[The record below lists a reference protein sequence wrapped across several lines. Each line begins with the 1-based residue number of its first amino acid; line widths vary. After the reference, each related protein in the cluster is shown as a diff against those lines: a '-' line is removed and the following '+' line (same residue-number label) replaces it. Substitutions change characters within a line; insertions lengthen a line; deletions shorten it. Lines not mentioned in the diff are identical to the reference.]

1 MCAQANTFEANSK
14 KHMKRLFI
22 ATLLAVVFAACNS
35 GDDITLEAGES
46 FTDTNVR
53 VFRLDTF
60 GIEFSTFK
68 FDSIQTPV
76 GDRLL
81 VGNYTDAIFGKTS
94 SHSFVEMIPTTYD
107 INNEAVYDSITLI
120 MSYDQYYYND
130 TLNQMTYNVKEVTER
145 IKPYDNGTYFYNT
158 STLSYNEN
166 ETLGSHTFTPRPIS
180 GDSIRIKLDDTL
192 GASLFE
198 QIQDEDIT
206 GIDQFRENF
215 KGVMIASENNTNGS
229 ILGFSVDSDETMIRI
244 YYSLPEDVSSTEQY
258 LDLTIDA
265 STTPETYFNHIEAD
279 RSGTILENITDDQ
292 TDLLDSEDL
301 NNSIYI
307 QSGVGI
313 ATRIRIPGLKSI
325 YEINGDG
332 AVLNAEMKIY
342 VQPTNYSD
350 QLFLRDSL
358 YAYTV
363 DRHMDLSEQIT
374 DYAGDYVM
382 GLLEENSEYSEV
394 YYSVPLTSY
403 VDIILSNESEEDLYF
418 TLLPEDYETT
428 VGRSILNDAETNNY
442 TAVLEITY
450 AIYNEED

>member
-1 MCAQANTFEANSK
+1 
-14 KHMKRLFI
+14 MKRLFI
-22 ATLLAVVFAACNS
+22 AILLAVAFAACNS
-35 GDDITLEAGES
+35 GDDITLEAGET

-53 VFRLDTF
+53 VLRLDTF

-81 VGNYTDAIFGKTS
+81 IGNYTDAIFGKTS

-130 TLNQMTYNVKEVTER
+130 TLNQMTYNVREVTQR
-145 IKPYDNGTYFYNT
+145 IKPYNNETYFYNT

-166 ETLGSHTFTPRPIS
+166 ELLGSHSFTPRPKT
-180 GDSIRIKLDDTL
+180 GDSIRIKLNDNFGSD
-192 GASLFE
+192 LFDK
-198 QIQDEDIT
+198 IQDEDIT
-206 GIDQFRENF
+206 DIDQFRENF
-215 KGVMIASENNTNGS
+215 KGVVITSENNTNGS
-229 ILGFSVDSDETMIRI
+229 VLGFSVDSDETMIRI

-258 LDLTIDA
+258 LDLTINA

-279 RSGTILENITDDQ
+279 RTETVLENITDNQ
-292 TDLLDSEDL
+292 EDL
-301 NNSIYI
+301 IPSETVENSAYI

-342 VQPTNYSD
+342 VNPTKYSEE
-350 QLFLRDSL
+350 LFLRDTL

-363 DRHMDLSEQIT
+363 DRHMNLSNQLS
-374 DYAGDYVM
+374 DYAEDEVIALIG
-382 GLLEENSEYSEV
+382 GNSEYSEI
-394 YYSVPLTSY
+394 YYTLPLTTY
-403 VDIILSNESEEDLYF
+403 TDLILASDSDEDLYI
-418 TLLPEDYETT
+418 TLLPKAYETT
-428 VGRSILNDAETNNY
+428 LGRTILNDANTNNY
-442 TAVLEITY
+442 TAALEITY

>member
-1 MCAQANTFEANSK
+1 MKQIQKLMK
-14 KHMKRLFI
+14 KLI
-22 ATLLAVVFAACNS
+22 LLALLFTAIIACNS
-35 GDDITLEAGES
+35 ADDITLEAGET

-53 VFRLDTF
+53 VLKLDTF

-68 FDSIQTPV
+68 FDSVQTPS

-81 VGNYTDAIFGKTS
+81 VGNYTDDTFGKTS
-94 SHSFVEMIPTTYD
+94 SHSFVEMIPESYSID
-107 INNEAVYDSITLI
+107 NEGVYDSIVLI
-120 MSYDQYYYND
+120 MSYDNYYYND

-166 ETLGSHTFTPRPIS
+166 ETLGSHTFTPRPMS

-206 GIDQFRENF
+206 GIDQFREAF
-215 KGVMIASENNTNGS
+215 KGVVIASEDNADGS
-229 ILGFSVDSDETMIRI
+229 VLGFSVDTDETMIRI
-244 YYSLPEDVSSTEQY
+244 YYSVPEDISDSEQTF
-258 LDLTIDA
+258 DLTIDS

-301 NNSIYI
+301 NNSTYI

-394 YYSVPLTSY
+394 YYSVPLSSY
-403 VDIILSNESEEDLYF
+403 VDIILSNESEKDLYF

-428 VGRSILNDAETNNY
+428 VGRSILNDAETNDY